1 MDGSDRLATLAET
14 LLEICRRKQLMVATA
29 ESCTAGLITACMT
42 DIPGSSAMVERG
54 YVSYANEAKT
64 EMLGVPA
71 ALIHQHGAV
80 SEPVARAMAKGALT
94 RSRADIVVAVTGI
107 AGPGG
112 GSAQKPEGLVHF
124 AWASREGDL
133 RHERVEFGAI
143 GRGGVRAATVE
154 HALDGLVQMAK
165 AQ

>member
-1 MDGSDRLATLAET
+1 
-14 LLEICRRKQLMVATA
+14 
-29 ESCTAGLITACMT
+29 
-42 DIPGSSAMVERG
+42 DIPGSSAVVERG

-94 RSRADIVVAVTGI
+94 RSRADLVVAVTGI

-112 GSAQKPEGLVHF
+112 ATATKPEGLVHF
-124 AWASREGDL
+124 AWASRLGDVS
-133 RHERVEFGAI
+133 HQEIGFGAI
-143 GRGGVRAATVE
+143 GRGAVRAATVE
-154 HALDGLVQMAK
+154 YALDGLVRMAE